1 MTSEAPVVT
10 QALEYSRM
18 ADPEAWANAESG
30 KHSRENNIRLAQAN
44 AMGKAR
50 YLSELLAGF
59 SQSQFVEAA
68 ASENGENLLN
78 ALVGV
83 LSDYPNHRQSADSHH
98 RLIEALR
105 ECGQAIEVLF
115 ETADDR
121 VTGVSCIA
129 LDMLKDAAKN
139 ARQALKETP
148 DAQ

>member
-1 MTSEAPVVT
+1 MLSEAPVVT

-44 AMGKAR
+44 AIGKAR

-98 RLIEALR
+98 RLIETLR
-105 ECGQAIEVLF
+105 EYKEA
-115 ETADDR
+115 
-121 VTGVSCIA
+121 S
-129 LDMLKDAAKN
+129 DA
-139 ARQALKETP
+139 
-148 DAQ
+148 